1 MAPRVKVGRLLRRP
15 GFTLRLLGPF
25 KTAVMAAGK
34 PEDWALQVAANQI
47 LTMLQLPVKWLVIY
61 FGYTQ
66 CPDLCPSA
74 LLDLSA
80 IVHELEHSAYPVQ
93 PVFITIDPERDTP
106 EILSQY
112 LSSFDLPIIALTG
125 TTEQI
130 QTIAHEFDMHVVRYE
145 DPGLVGYSFD
155 HSSSFYLVDPE
166 RHLVADFATELPPAQ
181 IAAGVRDIIRSAG
194 FEPRAGRAE

>member
-1 MAPRVKVGRLLRRP
+1 MAPRVKIGRLLRRA
-15 GFTLRLLGPF
+15 GLALSVLAASM
-25 KTAVMAAGK
+25 TAVMAAGK
-34 PEDWALQVAANQI
+34 PVDWTLHDANNQI
-47 LTMLQLPVKWLVIY
+47 LSIHQLPIKWLVIY

-130 QTIAHEFDMHVVRYE
+130 KTIAPEFVV
-145 DPGLVGYSFD
+145 
-155 HSSSFYLVDPE
+155 
-166 RHLVADFATELPPAQ
+166 DFGA
-181 IAAGVRDIIRSAG
+181 
-194 FEPRAGRAE
+194 